1 MQFAVPQF
9 TDVEDRLIGPLTL
22 KQFLI
27 VLGFGGFIFFLWSI
41 TGGGIIF
48 FLIAIP
54 VAALGAYVTFKKLN
68 GRPFFV
74 YMLPLLSFLVSPRV
88 MIFKREPHII
98 HFSSKEIKKP
108 EVKKEVDPAS
118 LESADSRLRK
128 LAYLLDQKTEEEKE
142 LIVRS
147 QEMFG
152 GQKTEGS
159 AITPSPAVVT
169 QRPGTEPQ
177 TRPAIPRIK
186 TVNTLPQLQQ
196 EPKRKQFNPS
206 DILQPHG

>member
-27 VLGFGGFIFFLWSI
+27 VLGFGGFIFFLWSV

-48 FLIAIP
+48 FLVAVP
-54 VAALGAYVTFKKLN
+54 VAALGAYVTFKRLN

-74 YMLPLLSFLVSPRV
+74 YLLPLLSFLVSPRV

-108 EVKKEVDPAS
+108 ETKKEVDPAS

-142 LIVRS
+142 LIVHS
-147 QEMFG
+147 KEMFG
-152 GQKTEGS
+152 QNEEP
-159 AITPSPAVVT
+159 APVPSPAVLT
-169 QRPGTEPQ
+169 QKPGTEPQ
-177 TRPAIPRIK
+177 ARPAIPRIK